1 MNNVEPKKGA
11 IAKCGWGTIGVIA
24 SDGPVEVTY
33 PDGNKGIAWT
43 GFHLQE
49 HHLENGHVIKIGDP
63 WSSKKPLVIF
73 FLEGGALN
81 G

>member
-24 SDGPVEVTY
+24 SDGLVEVTY
-33 PDGNKGIAWT
+33 PDGKKGMAWT

-49 HHLENGHVIKIGDP
+49 HVINDHMIKIGDP
-63 WSSKKPLVIF
+63 WSSKKPEVLF
-73 FLEGGALN
+73 FLD
-81 G
+81 

>member
-24 SDGPVEVTY
+24 SDGLVEVTY
-33 PDGNKGIAWT
+33 PDGKKGMAWT

-49 HHLENGHVIKIGDP
+49 HVIKDHMIHIGDP
-63 WSSKKPLVIF
+63 WSSKNPEVLF
-73 FLEGGALN
+73 FLE
-81 G
+81 